1 MSLFGVARF
10 AHFLAP
16 AAVARFLALRSKV
29 TRSTKRDANGKVIS
43 IKMNGGDLMMSVE
56 WIDAPA
62 CTGGSVI
69 GHTQELQVTDFL
81 RDYKVQQISYVSKK

>member
-1 MSLFGVARF
+1 MSLFGFARF

-62 CTGGSVI
+62 CTVYRRFRNRAHSGTAS
-69 GHTQELQVTDFL
+69 H
-81 RDYKVQQISYVSKK
+81 

>member
-1 MSLFGVARF
+1 MQLKYKKEQGTYKGKVLKFF
-10 AHFLAP
+10 
-16 AAVARFLALRSKV
+16 RSKV
-29 TRSTKRDANGKVIS
+29 TRSMKRDANGKVIS

-81 RDYKVQQISYVSKK
+81 RDYKIQQISYVSKK

>member
-1 MSLFGVARF
+1 
-10 AHFLAP
+10 
-16 AAVARFLALRSKV
+16 
-29 TRSTKRDANGKVIS
+29 
-43 IKMNGGDLMMSVE
+43 MNGGDLMISVE

-81 RDYKVQQISYVSKK
+81 RDYKIQQISYVSKK

>member
-69 GHTQELQVTDFL
+69 GHTQP
-81 RDYKVQQISYVSKK
+81 